1 MCVCVCVC
9 FQGSQ
14 LSSKS
19 EVSGTSHML
28 LEPARATTATPPAV
42 EMGAATATPPAVE
55 VVASRATPEAVE
67 MVAATTATAAP
78 AAEAVEV
85 VAATTATAAPAAEGI
100 VGTAHNPFKMGRFV
114 CDIQPWIN
122 TVDADQLRNAVVER
136 WLITD
141 NKVVDRLKRILSSKD
156 GGQSAHNE
164 ELINLLTPGRLE
176 AYQALCDVIKKL
188 GYEDKSKVMLSILPG
203 QQFQPTD
210 TGNPFDLKDFVCD
223 IQLRLQNVD
232 ADRLQKAV
240 IGKRLITDSTVIDR
254 LKRIL
259 SSKDGGQSAHNEELV
274 KLLRAGGLQS
284 YHDLCNA
291 IEELRYVA
299 IHEAMLS
306 ILQEQQL
313 PLPCTGGKSLST
325 ECEDVDDVPS
335 QVLRVQK
342 LLKDRYYRAQDTFAS
357 EMLPVGVAPT
367 VEHVQVNL
375 VMLNK
380 SSLSKEFEQD
390 NFIASSYDM
399 WRVEHAFTDA
409 GEKMTSVELG
419 SLGNNTTKDNTTQL
433 GDTLG
438 TMAVASA
445 GCGKTFVFTKVAP
458 LRWAMGQL
466 WKRKK
471 LVVAR
476 ELRRKDVRDAES
488 LSELLYLKGIGI
500 EDSHDRQ
507 VICDY
512 VRQHPDCLTLILDG
526 LDETNLSDLSSFLH
540 QVITGDELPGAHIL
554 VTSRPCADAF
564 SLSALPFYRQ
574 HVELVGFRP
583 DDVKTYINKVLR
595 PEKASELITE
605 VERSSYLR
613 GMMATP
619 FIAKEVCTQY
629 HCSNRIPRCIADLFD
644 QMIIQI
650 LERKSGNSYKQ
661 WSSIP
666 KNIRKLALEIGEFAF
681 SRLVRKQL
689 IFDES
694 DIQQHSLSE
703 DAILLG
709 LLVTDDVSLSREEIR
724 QYRFSHLTVQEYLA
738 ALYQVHHKP
747 MTNSRITRL
756 VECLG
761 GESAH
766 MRTFW
771 FLLCAQLETVPQA
784 DCLVYA
790 LLTKEKTTEWD
801 GDMNELDLLEWQNS
815 TAKATP
821 NSLLQSLGN
830 VSPELRQHCEDSL
843 GGQYMNTDGSSL
855 QGDISKSRQILA
867 YLCYSELVNHNQKMN
882 NCQMQSIRALLAS
895 YELKLRHYSHPA
907 EHRAI
912 NTALQHH
919 PDAVQSVN
927 VDDWSSD
934 HSDQFPCSLGQC
946 CGIKMLNVV
955 GVNDTAVSDTIQQ
968 CIQASHESLHSLY
981 LVDCTDNIVANVIP
995 AVSSCKQLEDIE
1007 VGRCEPTPITGVT
1020 MANALSAMTSVT
1032 SITMT
1037 EINDPGI
1044 SATTLSTL
1052 KNLTNLS
1059 LWNCGLTARSLPA
1072 IINAL
1077 QCLPQ
1082 LEELDLQGNDL
1093 SDMNADYATTLPL
1106 VSLHLT
1112 DLQLSE
1118 CQLTA
1123 RSLPAITHILLCC
1136 SQLQELNLSGNDFSD
1151 MTAGDATT
1159 LFVVSLS
1166 AYSHLTELDISDCG
1180 LTATTLPAITT
1191 GIQCWTQ
1198 LDSLDLGGNDFQ
1210 DVTASQATDFIAAV
1224 NNHTNI
1230 SKLALFSDEEME
1242 YEEMENEHYTRLL
1255 SPQSYL
1261 KDLEIKDCVGSDDS
1275 NDSNS
1280 SSSYDSN
1287 SSSSHDSNCSSS

>member
-1 MCVCVCVC
+1 M
-9 FQGSQ
+9 
-14 LSSKS
+14 KS
-19 EVSGTSHML
+19 HFLFSVL
-28 LEPARATTATPPAV
+28 L
-42 EMGAATATPPAVE
+42 
-55 VVASRATPEAVE
+55 
-67 MVAATTATAAP
+67 
-78 AAEAVEV
+78 
-85 VAATTATAAPAAEGI
+85 
-100 VGTAHNPFKMGRFV
+100 
-114 CDIQPWIN
+114 
-122 TVDADQLRNAVVER
+122 
-136 WLITD
+136 
-141 NKVVDRLKRILSSKD
+141 
-156 GGQSAHNE
+156 
-164 ELINLLTPGRLE
+164 
-176 AYQALCDVIKKL
+176 
-188 GYEDKSKVMLSILPG
+188 
-203 QQFQPTD
+203 
-210 TGNPFDLKDFVCD
+210 
-223 IQLRLQNVD
+223 
-232 ADRLQKAV
+232 
-240 IGKRLITDSTVIDR
+240 
-254 LKRIL
+254 
-259 SSKDGGQSAHNEELV
+259 
-274 KLLRAGGLQS
+274 
-284 YHDLCNA
+284 
-291 IEELRYVA
+291 
-299 IHEAMLS
+299 
-306 ILQEQQL
+306 
-313 PLPCTGGKSLST
+313 GGKSLST

-342 LLKDRYYRAQDTFAS
+342 LLKDRYCRAQDTFAS

-419 SLGNNTTKDNTTQL
+419 SLGNNTTKDNTTQQ

-540 QVITGDELPGAHIL
+540 RVITGDELPGAHIL
-554 VTSRPCADAF
+554 VTSRPCSDAF

-574 HVELVGFRP
+574 NVELVGFRP

-644 QMIIQI
+644 QMIVQI

-709 LLVTDDVSLSREEIR
+709 LLVTDNESPSRDEIR

-771 FLLCAQLETVPQA
+771 FLLCAQLETDQA

-821 NSLLQSLGN
+821 NSLLQSLEN
-830 VSPELRQHCEDSL
+830 VSPVVRQHCEDSL

-867 YLCYSELVNHNQKMN
+867 YLCHSELVNHQKKN
-882 NCQMQSIRALLAS
+882 NCQMQSIRELLAS

-1037 EINDPGI
+1037 EINDPGV

-1166 AYSHLTELDISDCG
+1166 AYSHLTWLNISDCHFTVRSLPAITPILQCCSQLKGLELSGNDFSDMTAGDATTLFVGSLSACNHLTGLDISECG

-1198 LDSLDLGGNDFQ
+1198 LDSLDLGGNDFH